1 VVVAR
6 RLLALSAEHLDERK
20 PAAPIIIRG
29 SEGMAVQYAQC
40 CHPIPGDPIIG
51 LINKGQGMLIHTHDC
66 PLIAKTRA
74 DPDKVFDVEWAP
86 ETKKL
91 FNVGIRIVVLDKR
104 GVLAKVAAEIAA
116 ADSNIDNVA
125 VTPDSGDQYATMNF
139 TLQVFN
145 RLHLA
150 KVLRALRGIP
160 EVIRITRIKS

>member
-1 VVVAR
+1 
-6 RLLALSAEHLDERK
+6 LSDTHLEEHK
-20 PAAPIIIRG
+20 PAAPIVIRG
-29 SEGMAVQYAQC
+29 SEGMAVQFAQC

-91 FNVGIRIVVLDKR
+91 FNVSIHIVVMNQR
-104 GVLAKVAAEIAA
+104 GVLAKVAAEIAN

-125 VTPDSGDQYATMNF
+125 VTPDSGDQYATMDF
-139 TLQVFN
+139 TLQVSN

-150 KVLRALRGIP
+150 RVLRALRGIP
-160 EVIRITRIKS
+160 DVIRITRVKNWRTS